1 MKSIL
6 KLLSIVVIFGAS
18 ITSFAQEI
26 TTTPLHYTASNK
38 GKFYV
43 YWGGNRES
51 YTKSDIRFRGDNYD
65 FTLMDVE
72 ASDKPKGW
80 HIDYINPSR
89 MTIPQTNFRIGYF
102 ISDKYNVSIGV
113 DHMKYVMDQNQI
125 VNYKGK
131 YYNEGS
137 YGEKVPGHP
146 DQLKLTEEF
155 LTFEH
160 TDGLNYINAEIN
172 RVDDISKLFGINN
185 TDIIQVNVT
194 GGVGTGVVFPKTN
207 TTLLGKERYDEFH
220 VAGFGFSAKAG
231 LNITF
236 LKHFFVQGELKGGFI
251 DMYDVRTTAS
261 KSDKASHNFWF
272 GQTVIAF
279 GGIFRL

>member
-1 MKSIL
+1 MR
-6 KLLSIVVIFGAS
+6 
-18 ITSFAQEI
+18 
-26 TTTPLHYTASNK
+26 YTASNK

-65 FTLMDVE
+65 FTLMNVE

-80 HIDYINPSR
+80 HVDYINPGR
-89 MTIPQTNFRIGYF
+89 MTIPQTNLRFGYF

-125 VNYKGK
+125 VNYKGE

-155 LTFEH
+155 LKFEH

-185 TDIIQVNVT
+185 TDVVQINVT
-194 GGVGTGVVFPKTN
+194 GGVGTGIVFPKTN

-220 VAGFGFSAKAG
+220 VAGFGVSAKAG
-231 LNITF
+231 LNVTF
-236 LKHFFVQGELKGGFI
+236 LKYFFVQGELKGGFI